1 MSLALL
7 FPGQGSQSV
16 GMGGALAA
24 AFPVAR
30 DVFGAVDEALG
41 QNLFQLMQEG
51 PEAELTLTENAQPAL
66 MAVSLAVVRVLSEE
80 FGVKVTRAAYAA
92 GHSLGEYSALAAT
105 DALSIV
111 ETAKLLKLRG
121 QAMQLAAPV
130 GSGAMASL
138 VGPKVDV
145 ALAEMAAEAGCAA
158 GVCAVANDNNLG
170 NVVISGDKAAVDLA
184 IAKAKELGARAIP
197 LNVAAPFHC
206 PPLHPDHRQCHRPP
220 DQRSGRDPPPFG
232 PAGHRPRALA
242 RVHQLAGGGGR
253 RHPLCRAWRGQG
265 AGRHGQAHG
274 SRGRDGLPQHPRRPR
289 GLRQVLLRASE
300 AQG

>member
-16 GMGGALAA
+16 GMGGSLAE
-24 AFPVAR
+24 AFPAAR
-30 DVFGAVDEALG
+30 DVFAAVDEALG
-41 QNLFQLMQEG
+41 QNLFHLMQNG
-51 PEAELTLTENAQPAL
+51 PESELTLTENAQPAL

-80 FGVKVTRAAYAA
+80 FGIKVTRAAFAA

-145 ALAEMAAEAGCAA
+145 TLAELAAEAGCAA
-158 GVCAVANDNNLG
+158 GVCAVHTATPRPNPSRKKHQPLREG
-170 NVVISGDKAAVDLA
+170 KAVAIIEARFGAGAV
-184 IAKAKELGARAIP
+184 
-197 LNVAAPFHC
+197 C
-206 PPLHPDHRQCHRPP
+206 P
-220 DQRSGRDPPPFG
+220 
-232 PAGHRPRALA
+232 
-242 RVHQLAGGGGR
+242 
-253 RHPLCRAWRGQG
+253 RGQRICVSFSC
-265 AGRHGQAHG
+265 ASVCYSLFLH
-274 SRGRDGLPQHPRRPR
+274 
-289 GLRQVLLRASE
+289 VLLSSCVVSHCSE
-300 AQG
+300 KRRRFLVYAVQNSWHGG